1 MIPQGRKNQ
10 CRQKR
15 RRIFAAIFYEDMTR
29 ENQSEGGEQEQ
40 LQLGNEA
47 AAPFIEKNTLSFVC
61 ILKVASRRSF
71 STTTTTTK

>member
-1 MIPQGRKNQ
+1 VIPQGRKNQ

-15 RRIFAAIFYEDMTR
+15 RRIFPAIFDEDMTR
-29 ENQSEGGEQEQ
+29 ENQSEGGQEQ

-71 STTTTTTK
+71 STTTTTK